1 MMKKV
6 CMLLIF
12 VSVLFFGC
20 SNEKNLQEDPGL
32 NKSQKIEVSSE
43 ENPELVLSVIDNQDE
58 VSEFVNTLEVDKWR
72 IVDTPPNS
80 TKEYIYKMYQ
90 EDTVKLGEPNT
101 DEKGLKQIAT
111 IITYKD
117 SPYIELRTKKLHL
130 YFKVPKDVA
139 EYLSIKRTK
148 NIDHTTI
155 SSTECYFS
163 LMNQLVVCEE

>member
-1 MMKKV
+1 MVLILRGGKAIMKKV
-6 CMLLIF
+6 CMIFIF
-12 VSVLFFGC
+12 VSVLLFGC
-20 SNEKNLQEDPGL
+20 SNEKKDLKGDPGL
-32 NKSQKIEVSSE
+32 DKSQKIEVSSE

-58 VSEFVNTLEVDKWR
+58 VGEFVNTLEVDNWR

-80 TKEYIYKMYQ
+80 TKGYIYKMYQ

-139 EYLSIKRTK
+139 EYLSNK
-148 NIDHTTI
+148 
-155 SSTECYFS
+155 E
-163 LMNQLVVCEE
+163 NQKH

>member
-12 VSVLFFGC
+12 VSVFIFGC
-20 SNEKNLQEDPGL
+20 SNETKDLKEDPGL
-32 NKSQKIEVSSE
+32 DKSQKIEVSSE

-58 VSEFVNTLEVDKWR
+58 VNEFVNTLEINKWR
-72 IVDTPPNS
+72 IVDTPSTS

-101 DEKGLKQIAT
+101 DEKGLKQFAA

-117 SPYIELRTKKLHL
+117 SPYIELRTKILDL

-139 EYLSIKRTK
+139 EYLSNKENQKR
-148 NIDHTTI
+148 
-155 SSTECYFS
+155 
-163 LMNQLVVCEE
+163 

>member
-12 VSVLFFGC
+12 VSVFLFGC
-20 SNEKNLQEDPGL
+20 SNEKKDLKENPGL
-32 NKSQKIEVSSE
+32 DKSEKIEVSSE

-58 VSEFVNTLEVDKWR
+58 VNEFVNTLEINKWR
-72 IVDTPPNS
+72 IVDTPSTSTS

-111 IITYKD
+111 IITYKE
-117 SPYIELRTKKLHL
+117 SPYIELRTKKLDL

-139 EYLSIKRTK
+139 EYLSNK
-148 NIDHTTI
+148 
-155 SSTECYFS
+155 E
-163 LMNQLVVCEE
+163 NQKH

>member
-1 MMKKV
+1 MKKV
-6 CMLLIF
+6 CMIFIF
-12 VSVLFFGC
+12 VSVLLFGC
-20 SNEKNLQEDPGL
+20 SNEKKDLKEDPGL
-32 NKSQKIEVSSE
+32 DKSQKIEVSSE

-58 VSEFVNTLEVDKWR
+58 VNEFVNTLEINKWR
-72 IVDTPPNS
+72 IVDTPSTS

-139 EYLSIKRTK
+139 EYLSNK
-148 NIDHTTI
+148 
-155 SSTECYFS
+155 E
-163 LMNQLVVCEE
+163 NQKH

>member
-1 MMKKV
+1 MKKV
-6 CMLLIF
+6 CMIFIF
-12 VSVLFFGC
+12 VSVLLFGC
-20 SNEKNLQEDPGL
+20 SNEKKDLKGDPGL
-32 NKSQKIEVSSE
+32 DKSEKIEVSSE

-58 VSEFVNTLEVDKWR
+58 VNEFVNTLEINKWR
-72 IVDTPPNS
+72 IVDTPS

-139 EYLSIKRTK
+139 EYLSNK
-148 NIDHTTI
+148 
-155 SSTECYFS
+155 E
-163 LMNQLVVCEE
+163 NQKH

>member
-1 MMKKV
+1 MIKKV

-12 VSVLFFGC
+12 VSVFLFGC
-20 SNEKNLQEDPGL
+20 SNEKKDLKENPGL
-32 NKSQKIEVSSE
+32 DKSEKIEVSSE

-58 VSEFVNTLEVDKWR
+58 VNEFVNTLEINKWR
-72 IVDTPPNS
+72 IVDTPSTS

-90 EDTVKLGEPNT
+90 EDTVKHGEPNT

-117 SPYIELRTKKLHL
+117 SPYIELRTKILDL

-139 EYLSIKRTK
+139 EYLSNK
-148 NIDHTTI
+148 
-155 SSTECYFS
+155 E
-163 LMNQLVVCEE
+163 NQKY

>member
-12 VSVLFFGC
+12 VSVFLFGC
-20 SNEKNLQEDPGL
+20 SNEKKDLKENPGL
-32 NKSQKIEVSSE
+32 DKSEKIEVSSE

-58 VSEFVNTLEVDKWR
+58 VNEFVNTLEINKWR
-72 IVDTPPNS
+72 IVDTPSTS

-117 SPYIELRTKKLHL
+117 SPYIELRTKKLDL

-139 EYLSIKRTK
+139 EYLSNKEYQK
-148 NIDHTTI
+148 H
-155 SSTECYFS
+155 
-163 LMNQLVVCEE
+163 

>member
-1 MMKKV
+1 MVLILRGGKAMMKKV
-6 CMLLIF
+6 CMIFIF
-12 VSVLFFGC
+12 VSVLLFGC
-20 SNEKNLQEDPGL
+20 SNEKKDLKEDPGL
-32 NKSQKIEVSSE
+32 DKSEKIEVSSE

-58 VSEFVNTLEVDKWR
+58 VNEFVNTLEINKWR
-72 IVDTPPNS
+72 IVDTPSTS

-130 YFKVPKDVA
+130 NFKVPKDVA
-139 EYLSIKRTK
+139 EYLSNK
-148 NIDHTTI
+148 
-155 SSTECYFS
+155 E
-163 LMNQLVVCEE
+163 NQKH

>member
-12 VSVLFFGC
+12 VSVLLFGC
-20 SNEKNLQEDPGL
+20 SNEKKDLKEDPRL
-32 NKSQKIEVSSE
+32 YESEKIEVSSE

-58 VSEFVNTLEVDKWR
+58 VGEFVNTLEINKWR
-72 IVDTPPNS
+72 IVDTPSTS

-117 SPYIELRTKKLHL
+117 SPYIELRTKKLDL

-139 EYLSIKRTK
+139 EYLSNKEYQK
-148 NIDHTTI
+148 H
-155 SSTECYFS
+155 
-163 LMNQLVVCEE
+163 

>member
-1 MMKKV
+1 MKKV
-6 CMLLIF
+6 CMILIF
-12 VSVLFFGC
+12 VSVLLFGC
-20 SNEKNLQEDPGL
+20 SNEKKDLKEDPGL
-32 NKSQKIEVSSE
+32 DKSEKIEVSSE

-58 VSEFVNTLEVDKWR
+58 VNEFVNTLEINKWR
-72 IVDTPPNS
+72 IVDTPSTS

-139 EYLSIKRTK
+139 EYLSNK
-148 NIDHTTI
+148 
-155 SSTECYFS
+155 E
-163 LMNQLVVCEE
+163 NQKH

>member
-6 CMLLIF
+6 CMIFIF
-12 VSVLFFGC
+12 VSVLLFGC
-20 SNEKNLQEDPGL
+20 SNEKKDLKEDPGL
-32 NKSQKIEVSSE
+32 DKSQKIEVSSE

-58 VSEFVNTLEVDKWR
+58 VNEFVNTLEINKWR
-72 IVDTPPNS
+72 IVDTPSTS

-130 YFKVPKDVA
+130 NFKVPKDVA
-139 EYLSIKRTK
+139 EYLSNK
-148 NIDHTTI
+148 
-155 SSTECYFS
+155 E
-163 LMNQLVVCEE
+163 NQKH

>member
-12 VSVLFFGC
+12 VSVFLFGC
-20 SNEKNLQEDPGL
+20 SNEKKDLKENPGL
-32 NKSQKIEVSSE
+32 DKSEKIEVSSE

-58 VSEFVNTLEVDKWR
+58 VNEFVNTLEINKWR
-72 IVDTPPNS
+72 IVDTPSTS

-117 SPYIELRTKKLHL
+117 SPYIELRTKKLDL

-139 EYLSIKRTK
+139 EYLSNK
-148 NIDHTTI
+148 
-155 SSTECYFS
+155 E
-163 LMNQLVVCEE
+163 NQKH

>member
-1 MMKKV
+1 MKKV

-12 VSVLFFGC
+12 VSVFLFGC
-20 SNEKNLQEDPGL
+20 SNEKKDLKENPGL
-32 NKSQKIEVSSE
+32 DKSEKIELSSE

-58 VSEFVNTLEVDKWR
+58 VNEFVNTLKINKWR
-72 IVDTPPNS
+72 IVDTPSTS

-117 SPYIELRTKKLHL
+117 SPYIELRTKKLDL

-139 EYLSIKRTK
+139 EYLSNK
-148 NIDHTTI
+148 
-155 SSTECYFS
+155 E
-163 LMNQLVVCEE
+163 NQKH

>member
-1 MMKKV
+1 MVLILRGGKAIMKKV
-6 CMLLIF
+6 CMILIF
-12 VSVLFFGC
+12 VSVLLFGC
-20 SNEKNLQEDPGL
+20 SNEKKDLKEDPEL
-32 NKSQKIEVSSE
+32 YESEKIEVSSE

-58 VSEFVNTLEVDKWR
+58 VGEFVNTLEVDNWR

-80 TKEYIYKMYQ
+80 TKGYIYKMYQ

-130 YFKVPKDVA
+130 NFKVPKDVA
-139 EYLSIKRTK
+139 EYLSNK
-148 NIDHTTI
+148 
-155 SSTECYFS
+155 E
-163 LMNQLVVCEE
+163 NQKH

>member
-1 MMKKV
+1 
-6 CMLLIF
+6 MLLIF
-12 VSVLFFGC
+12 VSVFLFGC
-20 SNEKNLQEDPGL
+20 SNEKKDLKENPGL
-32 NKSQKIEVSSE
+32 DKSEKIEVSSE

-58 VSEFVNTLEVDKWR
+58 VNEFVNTLEINKWR
-72 IVDTPPNS
+72 IVDAPSSS

-117 SPYIELRTKKLHL
+117 SPYIELRTKVLDL

-139 EYLSIKRTK
+139 EYLSNK
-148 NIDHTTI
+148 
-155 SSTECYFS
+155 E
-163 LMNQLVVCEE
+163 NQKH

>member
-6 CMLLIF
+6 CMIFIF

-20 SNEKNLQEDPGL
+20 SNEKKDLKEDPGL

-43 ENPELVLSVIDNQDE
+43 ENPDLVLSVIDNQDE

-72 IVDTPPNS
+72 IVDNPPNS

-90 EDTVKLGEPNT
+90 EDTVKHGEPNT
-101 DEKGLKQIAT
+101 DKKELKQIAT

-130 YFKVPKDVA
+130 NFKVPKDVA
-139 EYLSIKRTK
+139 EYLSNK
-148 NIDHTTI
+148 
-155 SSTECYFS
+155 E
-163 LMNQLVVCEE
+163 NQKH

>member
-1 MMKKV
+1 MKKV
-6 CMLLIF
+6 CMIFIF
-12 VSVLFFGC
+12 VSVLLFGC
-20 SNEKNLQEDPGL
+20 SNEKKDLKEDPGL
-32 NKSQKIEVSSE
+32 DKSQKIEVSSE

-58 VSEFVNTLEVDKWR
+58 VNEFVNTLEINNWR
-72 IVDTPPNS
+72 IVDTPATS

-139 EYLSIKRTK
+139 EYLSNK
-148 NIDHTTI
+148 
-155 SSTECYFS
+155 E
-163 LMNQLVVCEE
+163 NQKH